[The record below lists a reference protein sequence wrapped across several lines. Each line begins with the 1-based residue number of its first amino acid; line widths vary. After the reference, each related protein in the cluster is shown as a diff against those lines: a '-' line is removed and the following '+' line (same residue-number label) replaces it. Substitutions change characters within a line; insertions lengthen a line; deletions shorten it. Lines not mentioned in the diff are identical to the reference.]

1 MGRYDNITGKTVDKI
16 WHFIHSVTEEGEHDI
31 LYKFSKTNSRQL
43 KFKLK
48 VDIASKAEWIATEP
62 FLLDGAA
69 APSLKLPTIEIS
81 VLLSKG
87 AGKAYYNKLN
97 ACLNEIV
104 RHEIEHLTQW
114 GINRKGR
121 KPHVS
126 ESGRDRVSER
136 LKPAYG
142 YFSLADEIP
151 ALVHGMHRQAKIEKR
166 PITYIFTEYL
176 DQYIAEDQINE
187 RQAKLLFNKWYNYSI
202 KNLPRAKYAE
212 CKYR

>member
-16 WHFIHSVTEEGEHDI
+16 WHFIHSVTEDGEPDI

-43 KFKLK
+43 RFKLK
-48 VDIASKAEWIATEP
+48 VDIASKSEGIKEP

-69 APSLKLPTIEIS
+69 SPGLKLPTVEIS
-81 VLLSKG
+81 VLLNKG

-104 RHEIEHLTQW
+104 RHEIEHLTQA
-114 GINRKGR
+114 GINKKGR
-121 KPHVS
+121 KVHVS
-126 ESGRDRVSER
+126 ESRRDRVTER

-142 YFSLADEIP
+142 YFSLPDEIP

-166 PITYIFTEYL
+166 PITDIFMEYL
-176 DQYIAEDQINE
+176 EQYISEGQIND

-202 KNLPRAKYAE
+202 KNIPRAKYAE
-212 CKYR
+212 CRYR